1 METHGDRNK
10 LKDFNNVEHAAVVKF
25 DQNTKILHK
34 IPPPPL
40 HVCLLGP
47 TNTIIQNLEKV
58 YPNITS
64 VLDSFF
70 LPRESYQGKTYE
82 GNIITQDSIFLKY
95 LHRVVLLLKFGGDS
109 SPIFKYIN
117 FSAM

>member
-47 TNTIIQNLEKV
+47 TNTIIQSLEKV
-58 YPNITS
+58 YPNITL

-95 LHRVVLLLKFGGDS
+95 LHRVVLLLKFGGTHHQYLS
-109 SPIFKYIN
+109 ILTFLQ
-117 FSAM
+117 